1 MASIHKQ
8 PITVKLASQSFGQG
22 NPFLA
27 SQPGRKTLFPG
38 LYLPVYT
45 RGIGT
50 SLGVTGC
57 IREYAGIPEY
67 VLYTSRIRLQNGTS
81 LGIYGRIQSRKQGFS
96 SSEKTGKRQK
106 EREKEG
112 SREGV

>member
-1 MASIHKQ
+1 M
-8 PITVKLASQSFGQG
+8 IT
-22 NPFLA
+22 
-27 SQPGRKTLFPG
+27 GRKTQFPG

-67 VLYTSRIRLQNGTS
+67 VLYTSRKRLQNGTS

-96 SSEKTGKRQK
+96 SSVRLVNAARHKMADFLFDYGFCPM
-106 EREKEG
+106 
-112 SREGV
+112 